1 MRRRDWIK
9 KQDATYPQVHLLN
22 KCIGGE
28 EEERNDSDTVTSKR
42 GN

>member
-22 KCIGGE
+22 KCIGR
-28 EEERNDSDTVTSKR
+28 EEERNDNDTVTSKR